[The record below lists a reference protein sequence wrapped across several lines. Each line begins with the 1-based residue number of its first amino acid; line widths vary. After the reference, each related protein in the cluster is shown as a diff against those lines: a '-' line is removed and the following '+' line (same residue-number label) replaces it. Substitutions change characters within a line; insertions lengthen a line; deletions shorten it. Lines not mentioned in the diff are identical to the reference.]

1 MVSLCVFVVITIIF
15 KPKVASDLQP
25 SVIVKSISLGFA
37 GRIKQIEDVILQ
49 TKQLIS

>member
-25 SVIVKSISLGFA
+25 SVIVKSISLGLLVGLNKLKMSFY
-37 GRIKQIEDVILQ
+37 RPNN
-49 TKQLIS
+49 